1 MKRCST
7 LLLAASLAV
16 PVVGGIGCRKPDPA
30 PEELDDIVHFG
41 FSRYAADEDDLNDR
55 TLADVAENLTLWW
68 AANVEDDLA
77 GFEATDD
84 TRLTADDLATLS
96 PVPEA
101 ANGPEAIGVI
111 VGRKTDCSLADIDR
125 VYLNDDQLSLYPD
138 NYVSYDRTR
147 TSDFSCFTDGECE
160 EATWTTDIVQEQQVL
175 GTITY
180 EFTLA
185 SGLRWVDAIPADGAL
200 GDPTVTARLSRTWML
215 APAVLTPALADF
227 RQSYQLE
234 IITPYEG
241 GLIHMYGMWTELASD
256 TLATESAIFIN
267 SYISGLRDTLDA
279 LEAHCQAE

>member
-1 MKRCST
+1 MKKSACWI
-7 LLLAASLAV
+7 LAAALAL
-16 PVVGGIGCRKPDPA
+16 PALGGVGCRKPDPA

-41 FSRYAADEDDLNDR
+41 FSRYAADADDLNDR

-68 AANVEDDLA
+68 ADNVEDDLE

-84 TRLTADDLATLS
+84 TRLTDDDLATLS
-96 PVPEA
+96 PAPEVA
-101 ANGPEAIGVI
+101 EGDAAIGVI
-111 VGRKTDCSLADIDR
+111 VGRKTDCDLADIDR
-125 VYLNDDQLSLYPD
+125 LYLDDDQLTLYPD

-147 TSDFSCFTDGECE
+147 TSDFDCFTDGECE

-185 SGLRWVDAIPADGAL
+185 SGIRQVDAIPADGAP
-200 GDPTVTARLSRTWML
+200 GDPTVPARLSRTWML
-215 APAVLTPALADF
+215 APATLTPSIADF
-227 RQSYQLE
+227 RQSLQLE

-241 GLIHMYGMWTELASD
+241 GLIHMYGMWTDLQSD
-256 TLATESAIFIN
+256 TLNTESAIFIN
-267 SYISGLRDTLDA
+267 SYIDGLRDTLDA